1 MLCGRVPLCT
11 DCIQSYCGLKGDPKM
26 TYEKPELEL
35 IEIDARDIVTSS
47 PINCTGDGGAF
58 DGFPPLAC

>member
-1 MLCGRVPLCT
+1 
-11 DCIQSYCGLKGDPKM
+11 M

-47 PINCTGDGGAF
+47 PVDCVGDAGAY
-58 DGFPPLAC
+58 DGFPPVVC